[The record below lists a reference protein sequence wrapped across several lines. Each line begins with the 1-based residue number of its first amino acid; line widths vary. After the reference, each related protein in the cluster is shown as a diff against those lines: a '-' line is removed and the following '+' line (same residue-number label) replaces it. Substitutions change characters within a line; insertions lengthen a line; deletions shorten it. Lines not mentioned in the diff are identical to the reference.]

1 MGREADAA
9 RALDEELAELID
21 GASTTLDREA
31 GRPPMASTSPCRS
44 LIVLAAVAAALAAVA
59 GLLPRL
65 REYR

>member
-9 RALDEELAELID
+9 RALDEELAGLIE
-21 GASTTLDREA
+21 GASTTLDAEVGAARGVNVA
-31 GRPPMASTSPCRS
+31 LPI

-59 GLLPRL
+59 GLQPRL